1 MRLAIVE
8 HITSKPSLLLPI
20 KRIVE
25 RLCDRRVPV
34 LVDGAH
40 CPGQVH
46 TLPTARRS
54 PNAAAGAAAQSVG
67 TRLLHCRYRSVGIVR
82 AASLFR
88 TFLPSAFWGIPQT
101 LQ

>member
-46 TLPTARRS
+46 TLPT
-54 PNAAAGAAAQSVG
+54 
-67 TRLLHCRYRSVGIVR
+67 HR
-82 AASLFR
+82 A
-88 TFLPSAFWGIPQT
+88 PIP
-101 LQ
+101 

>member
-1 MRLAIVE
+1 MRSDADVLAAFDATLASLAHRNRNVRLAIVE

-46 TLPTARRS
+46 TLPT
-54 PNAAAGAAAQSVG
+54 
-67 TRLLHCRYRSVGIVR
+67 HR
-82 AASLFR
+82 A
-88 TFLPSAFWGIPQT
+88 PIP
-101 LQ
+101 